1 MKLNRWFLP
10 AALVAVLAVAGGCK
24 KEDSTNLTALDGS
37 LSLSMPTFVHPG
49 DTKTFMIDTLMTLS
63 CPDNVTIGYYFTDPL
78 TSKRDTLVN
87 VDGTFRTHHYTFKVG
102 EELSTQSLTL
112 TAFVPSNCG
121 YSGSSAKATFTVVS
135 PGLDGNGSITG
146 FDNDATA
153 GTFTDARD
161 GKTYA
166 FVHIGALD
174 WMRHNLAWTGAGCS
188 YWNAPEMADI
198 FGQYYT
204 WEQAQT
210 ACPEGWRLPADADW
224 TALKEGAEAGRDIP
238 GLAGDLM
245 ANLYFNGVR
254 MWEYWR
260 EVTVTDKLHF
270 SAMPVGYVNIGNGTN
285 DFKGIYSYATF
296 WTSDQ
301 DGDLAIVRYLYEAR
315 DVVYRGRMSKTDFG
329 ATVRC
334 VR

>member
-1 MKLNRWFLP
+1 MKMNRWFLP
-10 AALVAVLAVAGGCK
+10 ALVAVLAVAGGCK
-24 KEDSTNLTALDGS
+24 KEDNTNLKSLDGS
-37 LSLSMPTFVHPG
+37 LSLSMPTFVRPG
-49 DTKTFMIDTLMTLS
+49 DSKTFMIDTLMTQS
-63 CPDNVTIGYYFTDPL
+63 CPEGYTVGYYFTDPL
-78 TSKRDTLVN
+78 TSKRDTVVA
-87 VDGTFRTHHYTFKVG
+87 VDGTVRKRYYTFTVG

-112 TAFVPSNCG
+112 TTFTPKDSG

-135 PGLDGNGSITG
+135 PGLDGKGSITG
-146 FDNDATA
+146 FDNESSA
-153 GTFTDARD
+153 GTFKDARD
-161 GKTYA
+161 GKSYA

-174 WMRHNLAWTGAGCS
+174 WMRHNLAWTGSGCS
-188 YWNAPEMADI
+188 YWNAPEMADV

-210 ACPEGWRLPADADW
+210 ACPEGWRLPTDADW
-224 TALKEGAEAGRDIP
+224 TALKEGAEAGKDIP

-245 ANLYFNGVR
+245 ANLYFNGIR

-270 SAMPVGYVNIGNGTN
+270 SAMPVGYVNVGNGTHGFN
-285 DFKGIYSYATF
+285 GLYSYAAF

-301 DGDLAIVRYLYEAR
+301 DGDLAVARYLYEAQ
-315 DVVYRGRMSKTDFG
+315 DVVYRGSMSKTDFG
-329 ATVRC
+329 ASVRC